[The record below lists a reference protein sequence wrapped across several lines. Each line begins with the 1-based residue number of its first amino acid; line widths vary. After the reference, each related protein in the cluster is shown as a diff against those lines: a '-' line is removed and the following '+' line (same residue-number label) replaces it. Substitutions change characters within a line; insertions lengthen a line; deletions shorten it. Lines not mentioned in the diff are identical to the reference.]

1 MDILEKSKAQIK
13 GRKLKVALP
22 EGHDARV
29 QEAAALLIAEDLAVP
44 VLSGTGEEISGAEL
58 CNPET
63 DPRRE
68 TYSATLASL
77 SSKLDEAAAFDLLS
91 DPLYF
96 AGMLVREGEAG
107 GLVAGAAAPTA
118 DVLRAGLRTVGLAEG
133 IRRMS
138 SYFLMQVPDFL
149 GQGPKNFI
157 FADCAVN
164 IDPDPDDLADIAI
177 ASAASAS
184 KLLDEEPRLAMLSF
198 SSKGSANHPHVD
210 KVTSALKI
218 IRERAP
224 DLIVDGE
231 FQVDTA
237 LVPHVAATKIKDP
250 SNVAGQANVLIFPDL
265 NSGNI
270 GYKLTQYM
278 AGAQAIGPH
287 LQGFARP
294 VCDLS
299 RGATVNDI
307 VAATSITLA
316 NF

>member
-1 MDILEKSKAQIK
+1 MDILERSKAQIK
-13 GRKLKVALP
+13 GKKLKVALP
-22 EGHDARV
+22 EGHDGRV
-29 QEAAALLIAEDLAVP
+29 REAAEQLIAEDLAVP
-44 VLSGTGEEISGAEL
+44 ILSGTDTELPGAEL
-58 CNPET
+58 CVPGD
-63 DPRRE
+63 DPRRQD
-68 TYSATLASL
+68 YAGKLATL
-77 SSKLDEAAAFDLLS
+77 SSKLNEDSAFALLE

-96 AGMLVREGEAG
+96 AGMMVREGEAV

-138 SYFLMQVPDFL
+138 SYFLMQIPNFL
-149 GQGPKNFI
+149 GEGPKSFI

-164 IDPDPDDLADIAI
+164 VDPDSDDLADIAI
-177 ASAASAS
+177 SSAASAK

-198 SSKGSANHPHVD
+198 SSKGSADHPHVD
-210 KVTSALKI
+210 KVTAALKI

-224 DLIVDGE
+224 ELTVDGE

-250 SNVAGQANVLIFPDL
+250 SDVAGQANVLIFPDL

-287 LQGFARP
+287 LQGFAQP

-316 NF
+316 NS